1 MILTPD
7 HGASRLQEYNHFHQ
21 PGGSPAGGQFS
32 SAPDGG
38 SGGGPDSHGAL
49 HNALMSAVTAYDR
62 RREGKPGFNRYALP
76 QYMQAVDNIIT
87 DVKSG
92 KPLLQAIGDHT
103 NDLLKHALIKAAGT
117 AVDLAGDYAM
127 RYAHNALAKAELGTA
142 VTLDK
147 LPIGTATTLDKLP
160 TGKAVNLNAGPAMHN
175 GVALTPEHLGTQSLS
190 DLGYIAQR
198 DWNRPRSAKAGAV
211 SRGVNYAAKPYL
223 DALRS
228 MDKIGDNYG
237 QDSGHEIVARF
248 LGNATSWRGPVA
260 KAVKAELN
268 KRLKGK

>member
-38 SGGGPDSHGAL
+38 SGGGPDGHGAL
-49 HNALMSAVTAYDR
+49 HNALMSAVTAHDR

-76 QYMQAVDNIIT
+76 QYMQAVTNIIY
-87 DVKSG
+87 DVKNG
-92 KPLLQAIGDHT
+92 KPVLQSIEDHT
-103 NDLLKHALIKAAGT
+103 NGLLKHALVKAAGI
-117 AVDLAGDYAM
+117 AVDVAAD
-127 RYAHNALAKAELGTA
+127 YAHNALAKA

-147 LPIGTATTLDKLP
+147 LPLGTATTLDKLP

-198 DWNRPRSAKAGAV
+198 DWNKPRSAKAGAV